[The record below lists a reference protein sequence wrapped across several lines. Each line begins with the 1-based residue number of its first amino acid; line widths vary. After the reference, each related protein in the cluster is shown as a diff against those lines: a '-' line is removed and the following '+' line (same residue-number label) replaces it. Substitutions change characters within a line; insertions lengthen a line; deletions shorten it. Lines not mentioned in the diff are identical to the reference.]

1 MAENNMTQYT
11 VGIHNVGSY
20 QASGVPWITGSTL
33 GASREHRVRFPTV
46 TRSVTIIN
54 SDAGNADLYVYF
66 ASTGS
71 GRGHGGTEDHG
82 SAVGGKH
89 YITLASHNSSIT
101 MNIRCKDMFIQSAAD
116 GGEYQVFAEL
126 TNIPRARMWNLS
138 GSGINEYY
146 RDVGDITTA
155 GGVSGKGHIRTGY
168 DDAGGND

>member
-1 MAENNMTQYT
+1 MAEKNMTQYT

-46 TRSVTIIN
+46 TKSVTVIN
-54 SDAGNADLYVYF
+54 SDANGADLYVYF

-71 GRGHGGTEDHG
+71 GRGDGGAHDHG
-82 SAVGGKH
+82 SPVGGKH
-89 YITLASHNSSIT
+89 YITLTDTNSSIT

-126 TNIPRARMWNLS
+126 TTITRDRMWNLS

-146 RDVGDITTA
+146 RNVPD
-155 GGVSGKGHIRTGY
+155 GGGIGHNRNGYSDDSGNG
-168 DDAGGND
+168 